1 MPFYLSY
8 PLHYK
13 EQVEVNMPEEW
24 SAESFDKTVECPGF
38 RLKALA
44 SASGRK
50 ILLNYEYETLK
61 NHIEPGEAGNF
72 FTNFD
77 LAYSA
82 IAYDIT
88 YKSGE
93 TISFYNAS
101 TSTASTSSSVF
112 PKLYLLLGTCVLITF
127 LVRGNKQKQY

>member
-24 SAESFDKTVECPGF
+24 SAEAFNKTVECAGF
-38 RLKALA
+38 RLKASA

-61 NHIEPGEAGNF
+61 NHIEPREAGNF

-77 LAYSA
+77 LAYNA
-82 IAYDIT
+82 TAYDIT
-88 YKSGE
+88 YKNGE
-93 TISFYNAS
+93 ANSFYNPP
-101 TSTASTSSSVF
+101 TSTASTSTSVF